1 MTRESEFKIWEYYKS
16 RRDRKMK
23 HAMDLARHHYSSSME
38 VVLRWSEVLESAFD
52 YYYAEYIPAWALNE
66 THFNG
71 AGDKLYISKKNNEWI
86 SWEKIALSE
95 RPDVATL
102 FDLLPDL
109 PRDNEYWS
117 IVQDIRKSGIEDA
130 EDYFWENVFSY
141 RRATEVNVSGKKYRI
156 EWEA

>member
-1 MTRESEFKIWEYYKS
+1 MARDSEFKIWEYFKA
-16 RRDRKMK
+16 RRDKTMK
-23 HAMDLARHHYSSSME
+23 HAMDPARRRYSNSTE
-38 VVLRWSEVLESAFD
+38 VVLKWSEVLESAFD
-52 YYYAEYIPAWALNE
+52 YYYAEYLPAWALNE
-66 THFNG
+66 TSFNNTS
-71 AGDKLYISKKNNEWI
+71 DKLFISKKNNEWV

-109 PRDNEYWS
+109 PKDDEYRR
-117 IVQDIRKSGIEDA
+117 IVREIKNSGIEDA

-141 RRATEVNVSGKKYRI
+141 KQASEVNVNGRKYKI